1 MSQLPTEKSADSQ
14 TPIVATCDPTAYDG
28 SSNYTGGV
36 DPVYAATPATAEQ
49 INAVYSQIRA
59 VKGWAE
65 KIVEVANFLKIPD
78 PGWLAN
84 AMWFESN
91 LDPSATNKSYQ
102 CTGLIQFCPNSGAKK
117 VGKTVD
123 QLRVMGAIE
132 QMKYVQLYLSTYKGR
147 INSSADLYM
156 AIFFPVSVGQGPY
169 YSIYNWYIT
178 NRGAAK
184 AASYLKANMGI
195 KTTGD
200 YQSFADKR
208 AKLPTHLATS
218 KAQV

>member
-1 MSQLPTEKSADSQ
+1 MSQVPTVKSADSQ
-14 TPIVATCDPTAYDG
+14 APIVTTCDASAIDG
-28 SSNYTGGV
+28 SSSYTGGV
-36 DPVYAATPATAEQ
+36 DPVYAASPATAEQ
-49 INAVYSQIRA
+49 INAAYSQIRA

-84 AMWFESN
+84 AMWFESSLN
-91 LDPSATNKSYQ
+91 PSETNKSYQ
-102 CTGLIQFCPNSGAKK
+102 CTGLIQFCPESGAKR

-132 QMKYVQLYLSTYKGR
+132 QMKYVQLYLSDYKGR
-147 INSSADLYM
+147 MNSSADLYM
-156 AIFFPVSVGQGPY
+156 AIFFPVSVGKGPS
-169 YSIYNWYIT
+169 YSIYNWYLVKK
-178 NRGAAK
+178 GAAK
-184 AASYLKANMGI
+184 AANYLKANSGI
-195 KTTGD
+195 KTSGD